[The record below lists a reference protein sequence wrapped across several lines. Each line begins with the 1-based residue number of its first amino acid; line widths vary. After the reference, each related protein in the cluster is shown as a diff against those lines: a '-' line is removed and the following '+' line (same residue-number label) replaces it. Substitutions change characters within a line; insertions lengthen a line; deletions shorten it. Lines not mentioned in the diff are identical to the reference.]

1 MPVASLG
8 ASRCIGGADA
18 SVGWHAWQ
26 PGSRFAPLRALR
38 AAPGAR
44 NGRRRPRC
52 GEWPA
57 TELFVSSSA
66 FRGYLGGLWGPTD
79 GRTAASDATVDKES
93 PTAGLCTY

>member
-26 PGSRFAPLRALR
+26 PGSRFAPHRALR

-44 NGRRRPRC
+44 NGRRRPKC
-52 GEWPA
+52 GDRPA
-57 TELFVSSSA
+57 PELFVSSSA

-79 GRTAASDATVDKES
+79 GLTAASDATVDKES
-93 PTAGLCTY
+93 RPGRLYTY